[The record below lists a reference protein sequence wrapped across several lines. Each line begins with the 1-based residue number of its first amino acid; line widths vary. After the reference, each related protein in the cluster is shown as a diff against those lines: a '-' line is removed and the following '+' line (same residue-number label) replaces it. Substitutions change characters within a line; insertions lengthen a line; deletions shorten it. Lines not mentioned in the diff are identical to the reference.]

1 MGNIDKFE
9 LKRQAFHILLGMA
22 IVVLLLYGFI
32 GFDFELSGIT
42 IPFADILL
50 LIIFGLSLSYFSRS
64 VNIPMVSWLLKKFER
79 QNEIKKFP
87 GRGLIFYLVGVYIS
101 LLLFPKDIALASVL
115 VLALGDS
122 VSHLFG
128 LHYGKIKNPLS
139 KTKFLEGTAAGLL
152 AGFIGALVFLPWHEA
167 FLASFAAMVI
177 EAIEIKLGTEQVDDN
192 LLIPVVAGAAVFII
206 RLF

>member
-139 KTKFLEGTAAGLL
+139 KTKFLEG
-152 AGFIGALVFLPWHEA
+152 FIGAFVFLPWHEA
-167 FLASFAAMVI
+167 FFASLAAMIV

-192 LLIPVVAGAAVFII
+192 LIIPVVAGAVVWMV
-206 RLF
+206 RLI